1 MSIQEFLKAPASVSS
16 HDEKRDSN
24 DPQEVGQAHELAIA
38 EKNLL
43 RKLDLKLLPVLTIL
57 YLLSFLDRSNIGNAK
72 LDGLTADLH
81 MTQPQYLNVL
91 TLYFAGYVIF
101 EVPSNIVLKRM
112 SPRTWLPTL
121 MIFWGIVSTLMDV
134 VHNYAD
140 LLALRFLLGMTES
153 GLFPGVVYYFSM
165 WYKRKEQLFRISIF
179 FSAAS
184 LAGAF
189 GGILAFAIGKMDGVG
204 GKAGWS
210 WIFIIEGLLTIV
222 IAAFSYPLVHNY
234 PDTVTFLSS
243 EEKTLLHDRL
253 RDDNDALS
261 GECFQWQS
269 VIKAFKDVSV
279 WLYCFTF
286 MGCALPLFTLSLF
299 LPTIIADLGFAA
311 ADAQLLTVPPYFV
324 ATVLT
329 FLTALGSHHFNRR
342 APFIIGGAFL
352 AAIGYIILLSDFT
365 VGVQYFATFLCAGG
379 VYSATAIVC
388 SWPANNVSGQLKRAV
403 ACALQISVGNTGA
416 VIGTQLYRSAP
427 RFFLGHAFAIG
438 YLCLAVVA
446 AALNWYVL
454 ARRNREKE
462 EDVQGRYRNVDLSDK
477 ETRLLLGDEHP
488 AWKFQL

>member
-1 MSIQEFLKAPASVSS
+1 
-16 HDEKRDSN
+16 
-24 DPQEVGQAHELAIA
+24 
-38 EKNLL
+38 
-43 RKLDLKLLPVLTIL
+43 
-57 YLLSFLDRSNIGNAK
+57 
-72 LDGLTADLH
+72 
-81 MTQPQYLNVL
+81 
-91 TLYFAGYVIF
+91 
-101 EVPSNIVLKRM
+101 M

-121 MIFWGIVSTLMDV
+121 MILWGIVSTLMGL
-134 VHNYAD
+134 VHNYGG
-140 LLALRFLLGMTES
+140 LLAIRFILGMTES
-153 GLFPGVVYYFSM
+153 GLFPGVVYYLSM
-165 WYKRKEQLFRISIF
+165 WYKRKEQHFRISIF

-189 GGILAFAIGKMDGVG
+189 GGILAFGIGKMDGVG

-222 IAAFSYPLVHNY
+222 IAAFSYLLVHNY
-234 PDTVTFLSS
+234 PDTVTFLSP

-261 GECFQWQS
+261 GERFQWQS

-286 MGCALPLFTLSLF
+286 MGCSLPLYTLSLF

-342 APFIIGGAFL
+342 APFIIGAAFL

-379 VYSATAIVC
+379 IYPATAIVL

-416 VIGTQLYRSAP
+416 ILGTQLYRSAP

-438 YLCLAVVA
+438 YLCLAAAA

-462 EDVQGRYRNVDLSDK
+462 DDIQGRYRDVDLGDR

>member
-1 MSIQEFLKAPASVSS
+1 MSVQEFLQSPASASS
-16 HDEKRDSN
+16 HDEKRDSS
-24 DPQEVGQAHELAIA
+24 DPQEVGKAHELAIA

-91 TLYFAGYVIF
+91 TMYFAGYVIF
-101 EVPSNIVLKRM
+101 EVPSNIILKRM

-121 MIFWGIVSTLMDV
+121 MILWGIASTLMGLV
-134 VHNYAD
+134 PNYGS
-140 LLALRFLLGMTES
+140 LLAVRFLLGMTES
-153 GLFPGVVYYFSM
+153 GLFPGVVYYLSM

-222 IAAFSYPLVHNY
+222 IAALSYLLVHNY
-234 PDTVTFLSS
+234 PDTVTFFSP

-253 RDDNDALS
+253 RDDSDALS
-261 GECFQWQS
+261 GERFQWQS

-279 WLYCFTF
+279 WLYGLTF
-286 MGCALPLFTLSLF
+286 VGCSFPLFTLSLF
-299 LPTIIADLGFAA
+299 LPAIIADLGFAA

-324 ATVLT
+324 ATAMTL
-329 FLTALGSHHFNRR
+329 LTALGSHHFNRR

-365 VGVQYFATFLCAGG
+365 VGIQYFATFLCAGG
-379 VYSATAIVC
+379 VFSATTMVC

-403 ACALQISVGNTGA
+403 ACALQTSVGSTGA
-416 VIGTQLYRSAP
+416 IIGTQLYRSAP
-427 RFFLGHAFAIG
+427 NCYRGHA
-438 YLCLAVVA
+438 
-446 AALNWYVL
+446 
-454 ARRNREKE
+454 
-462 EDVQGRYRNVDLSDK
+462 DL
-477 ETRLLLGDEHP
+477 L
-488 AWKFQL
+488 